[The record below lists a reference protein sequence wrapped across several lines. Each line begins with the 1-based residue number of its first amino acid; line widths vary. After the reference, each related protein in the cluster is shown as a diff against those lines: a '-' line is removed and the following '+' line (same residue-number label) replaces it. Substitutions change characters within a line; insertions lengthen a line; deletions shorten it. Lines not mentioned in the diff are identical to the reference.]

1 MATKPRKLPKP
12 AKPVTL
18 TARHLPLR
26 AIALEAE
33 KQLPLLTEANIAAR
47 LKVINREFRR
57 AYELLKNEHNTVTFF
72 GSSVLPDTSPY
83 CVQARA
89 LAAHLARKLD
99 VTIVSG
105 GGSGIMA
112 AANRGA
118 HDAKEESLG
127 FTIELPH
134 EEAGNPYATHSVD
147 FYYFFS
153 RKVALTFTARA
164 FIYFPGG
171 FGTLD
176 ELFEILTLKQ
186 TGKIPPVP
194 IILCGADFWPP
205 LLDFIQTTL
214 FEKLGTISR
223 ADLNLYHLTDNPD
236 EIVHI
241 ISASKLSNNSIKAK

>member
-1 MATKPRKLPKP
+1 MPM
-12 AKPVTL
+12 
-18 TARHLPLR
+18 
-26 AIALEAE
+26 
-33 KQLPLLTEANIAAR
+33 LTEESIASR

-72 GSSVLPDTSPY
+72 GSAVLPETSPY
-83 CVQARA
+83 CVQARE

-105 GGSGIMA
+105 GGSGIMSA
-112 AANRGA
+112 ASRGA
-118 HDAKEESLG
+118 RDAKEESLG
-127 FTIELPH
+127 FTIELPN
-134 EEAGNPYATHSVD
+134 EKVSNPYTTHSAD

-186 TGKIPPVP
+186 TGKIPPIP
-194 IILCGADFWPP
+194 IILCGADFWQP
-205 LLDFIQTTL
+205 LLNFMEQTL
-214 FEKLGTISR
+214 YEKVGTIKRS
-223 ADLNLYHLTDNPD
+223 DLNLFTLTDDPA
-236 EIVHI
+236 EIVRI
-241 ISASKLSNNSIKAK
+241 ISASKPVDNSTKLSK